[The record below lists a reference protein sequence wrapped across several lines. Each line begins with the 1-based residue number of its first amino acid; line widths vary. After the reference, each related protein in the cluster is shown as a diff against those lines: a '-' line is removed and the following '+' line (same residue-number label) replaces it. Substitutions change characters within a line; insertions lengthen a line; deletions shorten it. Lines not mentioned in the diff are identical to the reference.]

1 MDTFYSGFCFF
12 LNVLYFVFLKVQV
25 LNFKTFLV
33 NYLLNVLC
41 KVHLLNSDL
50 NIKEGNESDLNICI
64 KPTHDR
70 FYQQKQNTKH
80 SNTQEEL
87 KRNCPLTPHRFR
99 FTMMM
104 VMMMMTMMVV
114 MMMTMMTMMIMLHS
128 SNVTVRL
135 TPHRLANFNSP
146 ASATH

>member
-1 MDTFYSGFCFF
+1 MSIISRI
-12 LNVLYFVFLKVQV
+12 YFV
-25 LNFKTFLV
+25 
-33 NYLLNVLC
+33 

-99 FTMMM
+99 FTMMV

-114 MMMTMMTMMIMLHS
+114 MMMTMMIMLHS

-146 ASATH
+146 ASATHWPLNKLVPVYMLHVYNTLHI

>member
-1 MDTFYSGFCFF
+1 MP
-12 LNVLYFVFLKVQV
+12 FV
-25 LNFKTFLV
+25 
-33 NYLLNVLC
+33 

-50 NIKEGNESDLNICI
+50 NIKEGNESDLNICT

-70 FYQQKQNTKH
+70 FYQQKQNMKH

-87 KRNCPLTPHRFR
+87 ERNCPLTPHRFR

-104 VMMMMTMMVV
+104 VMMMMMM
-114 MMMTMMTMMIMLHS
+114 MMIMLHS

-135 TPHRLANFNSP
+135 TPNRLANFNSP